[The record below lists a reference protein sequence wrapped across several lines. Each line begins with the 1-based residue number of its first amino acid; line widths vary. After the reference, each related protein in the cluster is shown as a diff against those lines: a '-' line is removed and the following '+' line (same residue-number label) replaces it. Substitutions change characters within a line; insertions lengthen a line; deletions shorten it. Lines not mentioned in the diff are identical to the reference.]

1 MEQLYGQFHYDF
13 EEQQDVN
20 SINAQFKSL
29 ITADITQTE
38 IDEVSRKLNRDA
50 QQNSRV
56 VIENERA

>member
-20 SINAQFKSL
+20 SINSQFKSL